1 MDDTDLAYAIE
12 PMGLEDIPEVMEIE
26 RVSFPTPWPA
36 QAYRHEV
43 RQNRL
48 AHYFVAR
55 SQSVDEAEQD
65 VEQQEPSLLERV
77 QLWAANRAR
86 TGKGA
91 VVGYCGF
98 WMAADE
104 AHISTI
110 AVHPNS
116 RQRGI
121 GQLLLVAAIERAAEL
136 GANIVSLE
144 VRVSNMVA
152 QNLYRKYGFQVVGRR
167 RRYYSDNRED
177 ALIMTAEYVASAP
190 YQRMFQKR
198 REQLTRRLALAVLDP
213 RGE

>member
-1 MDDTDLAYAIE
+1 MHCTGLAYIVE
-12 PMGLEDIPEVMEIE
+12 PMQLEDIPEVMEIE

-36 QAYRHEV
+36 SAYRHEV

-55 SQSVDEAEQD
+55 RRFADEAEADVQD
-65 VEQQEPSLLERV
+65 HQPGLLEKV
-77 QLWAANRAR
+77 QRWARRPGTAEA
-86 TGKGA
+86 A

-110 AVHPNS
+110 AVHPNC
-116 RQRGI
+116 RQRGV
-121 GQLLLVAAIERAAEL
+121 GQLLLIAAIERAVQL
-136 GANIVSLE
+136 GANLISLE
-144 VRVSNMVA
+144 VRVSNVAA

-177 ALIMTAEYVASAP
+177 ALIMTAEFVASAP
-190 YQRMFQKR
+190 YQRLLKKCQQ
-198 REQLTRRLALAVLDP
+198 QLAHRLAPIPLDTSSK
-213 RGE
+213 